1 VFVWVYD
8 RVYGSFGGGA
18 KGGATYGLYAGVLL
32 NFPIWILMH
41 MMFKGFPYGL
51 SWIWTITGIIYAI
64 AIGAAVGA
72 LYKKGEAP
80 PAS

>member
-1 VFVWVYD
+1 MFVWVYD